1 VSMVSVRVITS
12 DPAASR
18 IEHRVAGADCN
29 PYLAFASY
37 LGSALAGIENQSDP
51 GPETFGNHRSPS
63 APPLPIAW
71 SGAVDRFAESI
82 HIAAIFGQEFQ
93 KVFTS
98 CKRQEISEFR
108 KRISDVEYDAYLK
121 NA

>member
-1 VSMVSVRVITS
+1 MAAVRVITS
-12 DPAASR
+12 DPPASR

-37 LGSALAGIENQSDP
+37 LGSALAGIEGKMDP
-51 GPETFGNHRSPS
+51 GPETMANHRSKE
-63 APPLPIAW
+63 APALPIAW
-71 SGAVDRFAESI
+71 SGAVDRFAESPA
-82 HIAAIFGQEFQ
+82 IAGIFGADFQ
-93 KVFTS
+93 RVFTA